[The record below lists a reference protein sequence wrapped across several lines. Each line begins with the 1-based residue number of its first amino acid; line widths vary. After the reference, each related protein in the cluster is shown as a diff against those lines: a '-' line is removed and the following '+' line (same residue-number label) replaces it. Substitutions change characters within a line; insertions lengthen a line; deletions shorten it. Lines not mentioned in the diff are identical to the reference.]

1 VEASKL
7 ADYFLVVGLGNP
19 SGRYEETRHNAGFW
33 FVDKLA
39 ADAGGVFCKENRFSG
54 LVARVACVDRTL
66 LLLKPLTYMNRSGQS
81 VGAIARYFK
90 IPAANILIAHDDLD
104 FEPGIV
110 RLKLGGGHGGHNGI
124 RDVFADLGMR
134 DFLRFRLG
142 IGHPV
147 DRDRTLDYVLGRPS
161 RRDREAIN
169 AAIGSAVDWMPEITS
184 GRVAQAMN
192 ELHSR

>member
-1 VEASKL
+1 MV
-7 ADYFLVVGLGNP
+7 DYFLVVGLGNP

-39 ADAGGVFCKENRFSG
+39 ADAGGVFCTENRFSG
-54 LVARVACVDRTL
+54 LVARVACADRTL

-90 IPAANILIAHDDLD
+90 IPATNILITHDDLD
-104 FEPGIV
+104 FEPGTV

-124 RDVFADLGMR
+124 RDVLAGLGTR
-134 DFLRFRLG
+134 DFMRLRLG

-147 DRDRTLDYVLGRPS
+147 DRAQTLDYVLGRPS
-161 RRDREAIN
+161 GKDRKAIN
-169 AAIGSAVDWMPEITS
+169 AAIGSAVGRMPEITS
-184 GRVAQAMN
+184 GRVVEAMN
-192 ELHSR
+192 GLHSR